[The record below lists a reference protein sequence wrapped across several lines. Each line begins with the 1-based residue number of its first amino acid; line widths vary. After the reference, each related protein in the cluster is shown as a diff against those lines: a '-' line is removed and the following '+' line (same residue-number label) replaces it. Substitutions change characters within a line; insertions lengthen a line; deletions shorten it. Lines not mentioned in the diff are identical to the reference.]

1 MRRLIR
7 GANGLLLVAWAACAM
22 AQGGGSEAMQRER
35 LARER
40 AEAEAGYE
48 ARESACRERF
58 IVTACIDRARAER
71 RERLDVLRRQEE
83 VLDGQERRRRAAA
96 RLASIREKTEA
107 LERPRTPRPAA
118 PATAPAPDQRQG
130 TAAATVTPTT
140 GNRVPSV
147 PTQDA
152 EAARRAAEAAAAAAA
167 RRTQRIEAERRR
179 SAVDQAAAQ
188 RAAAARQRRQEAAES
203 QRKRSESPAQD
214 KQAAPLPPRPAMP
227 SATAP

>member
-7 GANGLLLVAWAACAM
+7 GTNGLLLVAWAACAM

-71 RERLDVLRRQEE
+71 RERLDALRRQEE
-83 VLDGQERRRRAAA
+83 VLDGQERRQRAAA

-118 PATAPAPDQRQG
+118 PATAPAPDQGQG
-130 TAAATVTPTT
+130 KAAATPTT